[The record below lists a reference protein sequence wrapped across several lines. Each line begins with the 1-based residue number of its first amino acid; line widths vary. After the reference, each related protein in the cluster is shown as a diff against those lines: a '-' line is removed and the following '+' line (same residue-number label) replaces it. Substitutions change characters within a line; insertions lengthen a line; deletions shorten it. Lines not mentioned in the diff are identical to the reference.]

1 MKAFIAP
8 ALICGLLGVIPAAAH
23 HSLSAY
29 DVWSYQTVD
38 GTVKNFEW
46 TNPHA
51 RLILVVPDANGRM
64 INWNL
69 EGPGTGRLAS
79 GGFKKDV
86 IASGDRIKV
95 AYNPRRDN
103 ASGGYFIAVTMSNGT
118 TYSTDK
124 YKQLNDASRRQ

>member
-1 MKAFIAP
+1 MAS
-8 ALICGLLGVIPAAAH
+8 GVIPAAAH

-38 GTVKNFEW
+38 GTVKAFEW

-51 RLILVVPDANGRM
+51 RLVLVVADASGRTL
-64 INWNL
+64 NWNL
-69 EGPGTGRLAS
+69 EGPGTARLSS

-86 IASGDRIKV
+86 IAAGDKVKV

-103 ASGGYFIAVTMSNGT
+103 TTGGYFIAVTAADGT
-118 TYSTDK
+118 AYVTDK
-124 YKQLNDASRRQ
+124 YKQLNEPSRRP